1 MSDGLDVRIKT
12 ILEADEAASASR
24 IKGQIGNIEKAMKSS
39 PIKVPIEADVSNT
52 ARSVEQSVKAATS
65 STKGRKVVVPVE
77 AEIQINTKDQYLKR
91 TLIEDFRKLKAQ
103 AGSLKLDTGVFE
115 NAFNTGAFK
124 TARQEL
130 TILEKHLRAV
140 SAESKSALPDLAI
153 TNFSHNVGKAAA
165 LMDKLQSQLNGL
177 AKGAPTELTA
187 KISGIRE
194 ELEGLAKIPQ
204 GAVTDVD
211 IGKYKVISTGIDDVT
226 NAITRLKAE
235 DRNFKIGQGL
245 EKLDTDIN
253 RAKQNL
259 ENMRVIWSKAFK
271 KPEFLQEW
279 QRLFDII
286 SSGSIKSRAELT
298 VFNAEVSLMGKQIEG
313 AGLNTKTI
321 FGQLGDNIKKF
332 TTWLGAGNLIMTTVR
347 GVRDM
352 VDAVKAVDNSLVSL
366 KKVTSE
372 TEATYSKF
380 LKGASK
386 DAVTLGTTISN
397 LIDATSTFSR
407 LGYSLPDA
415 TELGRV
421 ATLYFNVA
429 DGVASIDVA
438 SQDIVSSMKA
448 FKLQASD
455 AIGIVD
461 SLNRVGNEFNITSG
475 GLGEALRRS
484 ASALAEANND
494 INQSIA
500 LNTAANNVVNDPE
513 KVGNMWKTVSMR
525 IRGAVTELE
534 EAGLDTDG
542 MVESTSKLR
551 DLVKALT
558 GGFDIM
564 ADSAGTTFKSTYDI
578 VLGISKVYDKMSDIN
593 QAALLEAFAGKRQG
607 NILASAISS
616 VDDLEA
622 SYEAAKNAAGSAN
635 REQEK
640 WLKSTE
646 AKQKQSEAAFQSFS
660 NAILSSD
667 LIKGYYDTKTGIL
680 GFLSN
685 LTETL
690 GALPVL
696 AASAAAALSFK
707 NIGSN
712 MPLLAIQR
720 GGVNSYMKV
729 A

>member
-24 IKGQIGNIEKAMKSS
+24 IKGQIGNIEKAMKSR

-177 AKGAPTELTA
+177 AKGAPTELTT

-259 ENMRVIWSKAFK
+259 ENMRVVWSKAFK

-707 NIGSN
+707 NIGSK
-712 MPLLAIQR
+712 MPLLAIWR
-720 GGVNSYMKV
+720 GGENSYMKV